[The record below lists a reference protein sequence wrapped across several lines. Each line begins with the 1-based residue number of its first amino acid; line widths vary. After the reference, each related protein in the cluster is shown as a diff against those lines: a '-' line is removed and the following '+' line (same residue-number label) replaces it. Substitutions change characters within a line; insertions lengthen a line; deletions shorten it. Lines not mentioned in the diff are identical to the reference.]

1 MDSKSSKKIGKKAAK
16 ILLWFLGCFVAL
28 DLLLAGLLLIPAVQ
42 TFAVNKITEKVSQS
56 WGTGISLKHVRLS
69 PTLHIVADELH
80 IEDNRQQDM
89 IYVGKVKCRLT
100 GLGFNPFKLKFGSV
114 TLSDADIV
122 LRTYSGDTTINI
134 AAWAAKFK
142 KNDNTSSSFLLTA
155 KHLTLVNSRF
165 VLINDDKRTV
175 FETGNVPPID
185 YAYFE
190 LKNINWEVDKFIV
203 ANDSVAAKF
212 KHLSFE
218 QYGGFAMT
226 DAQGEFSIW
235 SQGLRFQKLKAKTPN
250 SRLDIDLA
258 FDYDA
263 WSSYSEFT
271 DSVRIQAAV
280 RPSMLC
286 MKDVA
291 AFVPSLRGMEETLFL
306 KSERISGPVND
317 FSIIGLRAACG
328 FKNRIN
334 GDLVM
339 KDITRFPDTY
349 LNVQLDSCTLYAPE
363 LALLTLPGGKSPGF
377 AKKTAFLGNTAL
389 KVSFIGTMEDFDAN
403 LAARTD
409 AGNLSAEMRTF
420 SDNGQTVLKGKLD
433 GEAVNLAR
441 ITGADKALGKS
452 SFSLAAEGSMAST
465 GWSKKNLQTL
475 KASLD
480 GDIAHIDIIGYPLRH
495 TMVSGEYA
503 DKLCQ
508 AVVETH
514 DPHLECTVSGN
525 LDLSEETPFLQGDI
539 SLDHFDLG
547 YTAGLLPKR
556 DSTAAG
562 TDKII
567 YVLQNNPTLKTG
579 FDNFSFT
586 LRGSSIDDVT
596 GYLGCDNIWV
606 FNNGDS
612 IRNCRFR
619 VTSICND
626 LVHKFIV
633 SSNVFNATLENNYP
647 IGDIANYVMHQAHG
661 YFPSLVDEPA
671 GYHLHGNGNASMD
684 DRYLK
689 VRVSTYET
697 NRVLRM
703 LIPDIIVAPNS
714 NLEAELYADA
724 HNDLIKANIP
734 FFAIKNKLSVHH
746 LSLNSSSSD
755 TSRIGLQLN
764 TDSVHI
770 GDRKKHLCFHDIVL
784 HANSSLDSVFY
795 DLKWNNRHS
804 EAETYRSTLSGCAD
818 LSDPDDLV
826 LRLHNTT
833 VYLDEMAWHFREGN
847 DIHFQKQRIAVNNL
861 VFENDSSSVTINGDY
876 STKQKSRLNLL
887 INTLDMSIVNPL
899 LNNMTCGG
907 LLTADMMLLNGD
919 RRLILGKMLADNFVF
934 NEEKIGNLFLM
945 AGWDTQNRIGFN
957 GGFFRSSNSITAATL
972 TEYDVRRFRDEKST
986 FAKVNGYYAPDAKK
1000 FAVHTEF
1007 DTLNVGFLE
1016 PFLSGISDQVSGTAS
1031 GKLSFYASADSTYF
1045 DGVVRLLSAD
1055 MSIAPLGTLYH
1066 FDNQDL
1072 RFNDE
1077 GIFFD
1082 HIKFSD
1088 NLQNIAYMDGSI
1100 RHRMFKDMKIDLK
1113 IHTDGVTVL
1122 STPKSDN
1129 SVFYGTGVAAGD
1141 VEIGGTDKGM
1151 TFRGANLKT
1160 LSGTKIY
1167 LLVSTASSASESTI
1181 IRFKTTADTSQSAAA
1196 QSKNGMDLDFDFT
1209 FNVTD
1214 DADIVLLLESI
1225 GGTMNAKANG
1235 NFRLTFNNNDN
1246 LNLYG
1251 SLALHSGDF
1260 RFSLYDIVNSRF
1272 TLVPGGQI
1280 TFDGPLNNMVV
1291 NASAYK
1297 SSKTSLASIVPQEYL
1312 SGSNTTVNAYL
1323 HLNGEIMRNLEP
1335 TFSFELPNSST
1346 EARNIFY
1353 NAIDTTNKEN
1363 MTKQFAYFMVSNNF
1377 IPSTP
1382 FSSGTGG
1389 LSSSYSLLSSALN
1402 SMLQSVMENRHGSVG
1417 VIYNS
1422 ASETTSAEYGIQ
1434 ANANLLNDRIT
1445 MSTSFGYYDN
1455 RETESAAENMYGDV
1469 IVEYSINKSGT
1480 WKLKAY
1486 TYVGEHDQDIYSP
1499 DINSKIN
1506 YTAGVALGYKQSF
1519 DSRYRRKLRA
1529 GTPNISKRRKNHD

>member
-1 MDSKSSKKIGKKAAK
+1 MDSKSSKKNVKKAGR
-16 ILLWFLGCFVAL
+16 LLLRVLGCLIAL
-28 DLLLAGLLLIPAVQ
+28 DMLLVGLSLIPAVQ
-42 TFAVNKITEKVSQS
+42 TFAVNKITEKVSRN

-100 GLGFNPFKLKFGSV
+100 GLGFRPFKLKFGSV

-122 LRTYSGDTTINI
+122 LRTYSGDTTLNI

-142 KNDNTSSSFLLTA
+142 KKDNNSSFLLSA

-165 VLINDDKRTV
+165 VLINDDNRTV
-175 FETGNVPPID
+175 FETGNMPPVD

-203 ANDSVAAKF
+203 SNDSVAAKF

-218 QYGGFAMT
+218 QYGGFTMK

-250 SRLDIDLA
+250 SRIDIDLA
-258 FDYDA
+258 FDYNA

-271 DSVRIQAAV
+271 DSVLIQAAV
-280 RPSMLC
+280 RPSVLC
-286 MKDVA
+286 MKDVS

-306 KSERISGPVND
+306 KSEKISGPVND
-317 FSIIGLRAACG
+317 INIIGLRAACG

-334 GDLVM
+334 GDLAM

-363 LALLTLPGGKSPGF
+363 LALLTLPGGKSPDF

-389 KVSFIGTMEDFDAN
+389 KASFIGTLEDFKAD
-403 LAARTD
+403 LAVRTD
-409 AGNLSAEMRTF
+409 AGNISAEMRTLT
-420 SDNGQTVLKGKLD
+420 DNGQTVLKGKLD
-433 GEAVNLAR
+433 GAAVNLAR

-452 SFSLAAEGSMAST
+452 SFSLKTEGSMAST

-480 GDIAHIDIIGYPLRH
+480 GDIEHIDLIGYPLRH
-495 TMVSGEYA
+495 TKVSGEYA

-514 DPHLECTVSGN
+514 DKHLDCTISGI
-525 LDLSEETPFLQGDI
+525 LDLSEETPFLQGDV
-539 SLDHFDLG
+539 SLDHFDIG
-547 YTAGLLPKR
+547 HTAALLPER
-556 DSTAAG
+556 DSTATG

-567 YVLQNNPTLKTG
+567 HVLQNNPTLKTG
-579 FDNFSFT
+579 FDNFTFT
-586 LRGSSIDDVT
+586 LRGSGIDDVT

-619 VTSICND
+619 VTSICTD
-626 LVHKFIV
+626 LAHKFIV

-647 IGDIANYVMHQAHG
+647 IGEIANFVMQQAHG
-661 YFPSLVDEPA
+661 YFPSLVEEPVGHRA
-671 GYHLHGNGNASMD
+671 QSHPYSSMD

-697 NRVLRM
+697 NRILRM
-703 LIPDIIVAPNS
+703 LVPDIILVPNS
-714 NLEAELYADA
+714 SFEAELYADA

-746 LSLNSSSSD
+746 FSLNSSSSD
-755 TSRIGLQLN
+755 TSRIGLRFSA
-764 TDSVHI
+764 DSVHI
-770 GDRKKHLCFHDIVL
+770 GNRKQHLCFHNIML
-784 HANSSLDSVFY
+784 LANSGLDSVFY
-795 DLKWNNRHS
+795 DLKWDNRHS
-804 EAETYRSTLSGCAD
+804 ETETYRSRLSGCAD

-833 VYLDEMAWHFREGN
+833 VYIDEMAWHFREGN
-847 DIHFQKQRIAVNNL
+847 DIRFQKQRIAVNNL
-861 VFENDSSSVTINGDY
+861 VFENDTSSITVNGDY
-876 STKQKSRLNLL
+876 SAKQKSRLNLL
-887 INTLDMSIVNPL
+887 IKTLDMSIVNPL

-907 LLTADMMLLNGD
+907 LLTADVMLLNGD
-919 RRLILGKMLADNFVF
+919 RRLILGKMLADDFAF
-934 NEEKIGNLFLM
+934 NEERIGDLFLM

-957 GGFFRSSNSITAATL
+957 GGFFRSSNSLTAATL
-972 TEYDVRRFRDEKST
+972 TEYDVRRFRDEGNT

-1000 FAVHTEF
+1000 LAVHTDF

-1016 PFLSGISDQVSGTAS
+1016 PFLSGISDRVSGTAS
-1031 GKLSFYASADSTYF
+1031 GKLAFYASADSTYF
-1045 DGVVRLLSAD
+1045 DGTVRLLSAD

-1072 RFNDE
+1072 RFNED

-1082 HIKFSD
+1082 HIQFSD
-1088 NLQNIAYMDGSI
+1088 NLRNIAYMDGSI
-1100 RHRMFKDMKIDLK
+1100 RHRKFKDMKFDLK

-1122 STPKSDN
+1122 NTPKTDN
-1129 SVFYGTGVAAGD
+1129 AVFYGTGIAAGD
-1141 VEIGGTDKGM
+1141 VLIGGTDKSM

-1181 IRFKTTADTSQSAAA
+1181 IRFKTTADTSQSAMT
-1196 QSKNGMDLDFDFT
+1196 QQKSGMDMDFDFA

-1260 RFSLYDIVNSRF
+1260 SFSLYDIVNSRF
-1272 TLVPGGQI
+1272 MLVPGGQI

-1335 TFSFELPNSST
+1335 TFSFELPNSSA

-1363 MTKQFAYFMVSNNF
+1363 MTKQFAYFMVSNSF

-1382 FSSGTGG
+1382 FTSGAGG
-1389 LSSSYSLLSSALN
+1389 LSPSYSLLSSALN
-1402 SMLQSVMENRHGSVG
+1402 SVLHNVMGNRHGSVG

-1455 RETESAAENMYGDV
+1455 RETETAAENMYGDV
-1469 IVEYSINKSGT
+1469 FVEYSINKSGT

-1486 TYVGEHDQDIYSP
+1486 TYIGEHDQDLYSP

-1529 GTPNISKRRKNHD
+1529 GTTDISKRRKKHD

>member
-1 MDSKSSKKIGKKAAK
+1 MDSKSSKKIGKKAGK
-16 ILLWFLGCFVAL
+16 ILLWVLGCLIAF
-28 DLLLAGLLLIPAVQ
+28 DLLLAGLFLIPAVQ
-42 TFAVNKITEKVSQS
+42 TFAVNKITEKVSQI

-69 PTLHIVADELH
+69 PTLHVVADELH
-80 IEDNRQQDM
+80 IEDHRQQDM
-89 IYVGKVKCRLT
+89 IYVGKVKCRLA
-100 GLGFNPFKLKFGSV
+100 GLGLKPFKLKFGSV
-114 TLSDADIV
+114 TLSDADVV
-122 LRTYSGDTTINI
+122 LRTYSGDTTVNI

-142 KNDNTSSSFLLTA
+142 KNDNSSSSFLLTA

-175 FETGNVPPID
+175 FETGNAPPVD

-218 QYGGFAMT
+218 QYGGFSMT
-226 DAQGEFSIW
+226 DAQGEFCIW
-235 SQGLRFQKLKAKTPN
+235 SQGLRFQQLKARTPN
-250 SRLDIDLA
+250 SRIDMDLA
-258 FDYDA
+258 FDYHE
-263 WSSYSEFT
+263 WTSYSDFT
-271 DSVRIQAAV
+271 DSVLIRAAV
-280 RPSMLC
+280 RPTMLC

-291 AFVPSLRGMEETLFL
+291 AFVPSLRGMEETLFV
-306 KSERISGPVND
+306 KGEKISGPVND

-334 GDLVM
+334 GDLVI

-349 LNVQLDSCTLYAPE
+349 LNVQLDSCTLFAPE
-363 LALLTLPGGKSPGF
+363 LALLTLPGGKNPGF
-377 AKKTAFLGNTAL
+377 AKKTAFLGSTAF
-389 KVSFIGTMEDFDAN
+389 KVSFIGTMEDFNAD

-409 AGNLSAEMRTF
+409 AGSLSAEMRTF
-420 SDNGQTVLKGKLD
+420 ADNGKTVLKGMLN
-433 GEAVNLAR
+433 GESVNLAR
-441 ITGADKALGKS
+441 ISGADEALGKS
-452 SFSLAAEGSMAST
+452 SFRLKAEGIMAST

-475 KASLD
+475 KATLD
-480 GDIAHIDIIGYPLRH
+480 GDIDHIDLMGYPLRH
-495 TMVSGEYA
+495 TKVSGEYA
-503 DKLCQ
+503 NLLFK
-508 AVVETH
+508 AVAEAR
-514 DPHLECTVSGN
+514 DPHLACTVSCN
-525 LDLSEETPFLQGDI
+525 LDLSEETPFMQGDV
-539 SLDHFDLG
+539 SLDHFDIG
-547 YTAGLLPKR
+547 HTAGLLPKR
-556 DSTAAG
+556 DSTATG
-562 TDKII
+562 TDRVI

-579 FDNFSFT
+579 FDNFTFT
-586 LRGSSIDDVT
+586 LRGSGIDEVT

-619 VTSICND
+619 VTSICTD
-626 LVHKFIV
+626 LAHKFIV
-633 SSNVFNATLENNYP
+633 SSNVFNATLENNFP
-647 IGDIANYVMHQAHG
+647 TGEIANYVMQQAHG
-661 YFPSLVDEPA
+661 YFPSLVEEPA
-671 GYHLHGNGNASMD
+671 NRHAQSNANSSMA

-689 VRVSTYET
+689 VRVSTYEA

-703 LIPDIIVAPNS
+703 LVPDIIIAPNS
-714 NLEAELYADA
+714 NFEAELYADA
-724 HNDLIKANIP
+724 HNDLIKVNIP
-734 FFAIKNKLSVHH
+734 FFAIKKKLSVHH
-746 LSLNSSSSD
+746 FSLNSSSSD
-755 TSRIGLQLN
+755 TTRIGLQLS

-770 GDRKKHLCFHDIVL
+770 GDRKQHLCFHNIKL

-795 DLKWNNRHS
+795 DLKWNNRHNDTD
-804 EAETYRSTLSGCAD
+804 TYMSRLSGCAD

-847 DIHFQKQRIAVNNL
+847 DIRFQKQRIAVNNL
-861 VFENDSSSVTINGDY
+861 VFENDSSSVTIDGDY

-887 INTLDMSIVNPL
+887 VKTLDMSIVNPL
-899 LNNMTCGG
+899 LSNMTCDG
-907 LLTADMMLLNGD
+907 LLTADVMLLNGD

-934 NEEKIGNLFLM
+934 NDEKIGNLFLM

-957 GGFFRSSNSITAATL
+957 GGFFRSSNTITAATL
-972 TEYDVRRFRDEKST
+972 ADYDVRRFRDEENT
-986 FAKVNGYYAPDAKK
+986 FADVNGYYAPDAKK
-1000 FAVHTEF
+1000 LAVLTEF

-1016 PFLSGISDQVSGTAS
+1016 PFLSGISDRVSGTAS
-1031 GKLSFYASADSTYF
+1031 GNLAFYASADSTYF
-1045 DGVVRLLSAD
+1045 DGNVRLLSAD

-1066 FDNQDL
+1066 FDNQNL
-1072 RFNDE
+1072 RFNEE

-1082 HIKFSD
+1082 HIQFSD
-1088 NLQNIAYMDGSI
+1088 NLQNTAFLDGSI
-1100 RHRMFKDMKIDLK
+1100 RHRAFKGMRFDLK

-1122 STPKSDN
+1122 NTPKSDN
-1129 SVFYGTGVAAGD
+1129 AVFYGTGIAAGN
-1141 VEIGGTDKGM
+1141 VQIGGSDKGM

-1181 IRFKTTADTSQSAAA
+1181 IRFKTAADTSQSTIA
-1196 QSKNGMDLDFDFT
+1196 QQKGGMDLDFDFA

-1214 DADIVLLLESI
+1214 DADIVLSLESI

-1235 NFRLTFNNNDN
+1235 NFRLTFNSNDN

-1363 MTKQFAYFMVSNNF
+1363 MTKQFAYFMVSNSF

-1402 SMLQSVMENRHGSVG
+1402 NVLHSVMENRHGSVG

-1469 IVEYSINKSGT
+1469 FVEYSINKSGT

-1486 TYVGEHDQDIYSP
+1486 TYIGEHSQDLYSP

-1529 GTPNISKRRKNHD
+1529 GTPNISKRKKHD